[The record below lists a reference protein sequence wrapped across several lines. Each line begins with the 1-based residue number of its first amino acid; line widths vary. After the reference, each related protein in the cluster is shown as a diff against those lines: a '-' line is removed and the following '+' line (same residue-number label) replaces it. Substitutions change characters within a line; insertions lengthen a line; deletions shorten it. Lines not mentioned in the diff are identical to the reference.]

1 MEIEGLLIGA
11 VFGRSIKPAF
21 HNRRVL
27 QTVLQPLHK
36 HRMSVHDI
44 KGGAIAGRTWYSST
58 ISTLPLI
65 ATTHD
70 AKSEYWVT
78 RASAHDTYALSRP
91 QAHNFAQTHRLRLMN
106 MARLNSGRQRRER
119 CSLTTWGVWRQA
131 GEPIEGDEELKII
144 FCHEPES
151 CQGFWFLESGKKDGM
166 EAAMKVT
173 EILT

>member
-1 MEIEGLLIGA
+1 MEIEGILIKA
-11 VFGRSIKPAF
+11 VFGRSVKPAF

-65 ATTHD
+65 VTTHE

-91 QAHNFAQTHRLRLMN
+91 QAHNFAQRHRLRLMN
-106 MARLNSGRQRRER
+106 MARLNSGRQRNDVLLPHGAFGGKRANPLKGMKNLKLSSATSPKAVR
-119 CSLTTWGVWRQA
+119 ASGFLSL
-131 GEPIEGDEELKII
+131 E
-144 FCHEPES
+144 
-151 CQGFWFLESGKKDGM
+151 KKM
-166 EAAMKVT
+166 EWKR
-173 EILT
+173 L